1 MYDIVFVVC
10 DPYNRALRQFT
21 TTSDTLIPRQ
31 SALQP
36 HPTAPHTDQSTRIS
50 GTGLEHPLYITTIN
64 KTGKELPLSMTK
76 IKETDKG
83 RTPCTTKVNKIGEN
97 MNR

>member
-1 MYDIVFVVC
+1 MILFFVVC
-10 DPYNRALRQFT
+10 DPYNQALRQFT
-21 TTSDTLIPRQ
+21 TTSDTLIPRP

-36 HPTAPHTDQSTRIS
+36 HHTAPHTDQNTKIN
-50 GTGLEHPLYITTIN
+50 GKGQGHQLCITTIN
-64 KTGKELPLSMTK
+64 KTGKEHPLSMTK

-83 RTPCTTKVNKIGEN
+83 RLPCTTKVNKIYEN